1 MVSGGLVQG
10 LLQLPSVSIGEE
22 ESPPAPIQGG
32 KAFGR
37 TGLPLGETSSAEP
50 SLRGDDHSLEEV
62 RKGNHSTLLQPSTW
76 ERETLNSKQ
85 PVPCELE
92 GKTEKHL

>member
-50 SLRGDDHSLEEV
+50 SLRGDDHSLEEA
-62 RKGNHSTLLQPSTW
+62 RKGNALHTAPAFHLGEGNTQLQAACPM
-76 ERETLNSKQ
+76 
-85 PVPCELE
+85 
-92 GKTEKHL
+92 